1 MERHASSPDM
11 CAAARKHFR
20 TPGVRRKQGCLRS
33 TRIIMKFLDLLK
45 EKIVVFDG
53 AMGSSLQAQELSL
66 EDWGGAEFENCSE
79 NLLYTKPE
87 AIEIVHRDFLDV
99 GCDVI
104 ETNSFGGSEVVL
116 AEFGIAEKTYDVNRK
131 AAEMAKRLANDYS
144 TKNQPRFV
152 AGSIG
157 PGTKLPTL
165 GHITYRDLKAAY
177 ETQVHGLID
186 GGSDLLVV
194 ETCQDLLQTKA
205 ALAAI
210 FDHFEKNEIW
220 VPVFAQVTIETF
232 GTMLNGTE
240 IGAALTA
247 LEPFPIDVIGMNCGT
262 GPRQMADSLKYL
274 CEHAE
279 MPVSVLPNAGLPE
292 VKDGKQHYD
301 ETPESFTEQVVH
313 FAKDY
318 GVNIVGG
325 CCGTTPKHIQM
336 LRENIERVS
345 PKQRDGK
352 HSPSASSIYFRQ
364 PYKQD
369 ASFLIVGER
378 VNASGSRKMR
388 RLLDAEDWDGLVS
401 LAKEQ
406 EREGSHILDVNV
418 DFVGRDGAQDM
429 KELVSRLVTN
439 VKIPLMLDSTEW
451 EKMEAGLEYAGGKCI
466 LNSTNYEDGEPRF
479 YKVLELCKEYGAAVV
494 IGLIDEDGMA
504 RTAQDKVKIA
514 HRAYKDATEFGIP
527 AHDIF
532 FDPLALP
539 ISTGIEEDRAN
550 AHQTIEAIKQ
560 IKEEVPET
568 NIILGVSNISFG
580 LNPAARVVLNSVFLN
595 DAVEAGMNSAIVN
608 AIKIL
613 PLSRFNEREIE
624 VAREL
629 IYDKR
634 EWNADTPVRNEGE
647 ARIENKKG
655 WHKRG
660 YLPHFDGAVTQFV
673 TFRLADS
680 LPQGVLKRFEKEIDH
695 DKLTKNSDEYREM
708 VEQYLDKGVGSCILK
723 NPTIAEIVQQ
733 TIEYE
738 NERTCKVASWVVM
751 PNHVHIL
758 LRPLNGHSLSDILK
772 RIKGVSARKINEL
785 EGSSGSVWQPDYF
798 DRFIRDEDHFL
809 KTIKY
814 IKNNPVKAGLCETAE
829 EWIFGSNRS
838 ADTPVRKPKGK
849 EKEADKSVRVPGAV
863 CIYDPLTE
871 FTTLFEGKKRKSLKQ
886 DISDLPIEEKL
897 QRHIIDGEKIGL
909 EDSLNT
915 ALKKYEA
922 LDIINV
928 HLLGGMK
935 VVGDLF
941 GSGQMQL
948 PFVLQ
953 SAEAMKAAVKFLEP
967 HMEKVE
973 GETHKGTMVLATV
986 KGDVHD
992 IGKNLVDIILTNN
1005 GYRVVN
1011 LGIKQTIDAILDAC
1025 DEHKPDAIGMSGLLV
1040 KSTLIMRD
1048 NLEIMNER
1056 AVTTPVVLGGAAL
1069 NRRYVDN
1076 DLIPLFKSKL
1086 FYARDAFDGLN
1097 AMDLLTLGEQ
1107 ESEVQSPKSKVA
1119 SDQKA
1124 ETRPQGSV
1132 QSANA
1137 GNGKVGNAG
1146 GSPALSPKDE
1156 QNANVQTVAD
1166 EEDLV
1171 GEDAKLGKKAARV
1184 STRETGDTSHKT
1196 KSDIQPVE
1204 NIPTAPFYGSKVVEI
1219 KDLTKV
1225 FAYINETALFKG
1237 QWQYKQGKKSKEEY
1251 QEILKGEVYPRF
1263 EEVKAKAIREKLLE
1277 AKLVYGYFPCQS
1289 EGNDLIIYEDD
1300 EKTEKLRFT
1309 FPRQPLE
1316 QRGSRN
1322 LCLADFFAPKWKA
1335 DTPVRKN
1342 EEEIQADKSVRVPS
1356 GKIDVVPF
1364 HLVTMGRR
1372 ASEHS
1377 AKLFKNDDYTDYLLF
1392 HGLSVESAEA
1402 LAEMWHKRIREEL
1415 GIAGQDAEDLNKL
1428 FRQGY
1433 QGSRYSFGYPAC
1445 PNLEDQTKL
1454 FELIKPERIDVSLTD
1469 EFMLDPEQSTS
1480 AIFLHHPEARYF
1492 NVE

>member
-1 MERHASSPDM
+1 
-11 CAAARKHFR
+11 
-20 TPGVRRKQGCLRS
+20 
-33 TRIIMKFLDLLK
+33 MKNNFLDLLK

-53 AMGSSLQAQELSL
+53 AMGSSLQAQELTI
-66 EDWGGAEFENCSE
+66 EDWGGANFENCSE

-87 AIEIVHRDFLDV
+87 AIEIVHKDFLEA

-116 AEFGIAEKTYDVNRK
+116 QEFGIAEKTYDVNLK
-131 AAEMAKRLANDYS
+131 AAEMAKRLAGDYS
-144 TKNQPRFV
+144 TKDKLRFV

-165 GHITYRDLKAAY
+165 GHITYADLKDAY
-177 ETQVHGLID
+177 VEQVRGLID
-186 GGSDLLVV
+186 GGSDLMIV

-205 ALAAI
+205 ALSAI
-210 FDHFEKNEIW
+210 FDYFEKNKIQL
-220 VPVFAQVTIETF
+220 PVFAQVTIETF

-274 CEHAE
+274 CEHSE

-301 ETPESFTEQVVH
+301 ETPESFTKQVVH

-325 CCGTTPKHIQM
+325 CCGTTPQHIQM
-336 LRENIERVS
+336 LRENIERIS
-345 PKQRDGK
+345 PKERNGK

-364 PYKQD
+364 PYQQD

-388 RLLDAEDWDGLVS
+388 RLLDEENWDGLVN

-418 DFVGRDGAQDM
+418 DFVGRDGVADM

-479 YKVLELCKEYGAAVV
+479 KKVLDLCKEYGAAVV

-504 RTAQDKVKIA
+504 RTAEDKLRIA
-514 HRAYKDATEFGIP
+514 RRAYKDTVEYGIP

-550 AHQTIEAIKQ
+550 ADQTIKAIKQ
-560 IKEEVPET
+560 IKEEMPDANV
-568 NIILGVSNISFG
+568 ILGVSNISFG

-613 PLSRFNEREIE
+613 PLNRFKEEEIK

-629 IYDKR
+629 IYDQRKF
-634 EWNADTPVRNEGE
+634 EG
-647 ARIENKKG
+647 
-655 WHKRG
+655 
-660 YLPHFDGAVTQFV
+660 D
-673 TFRLADS
+673 
-680 LPQGVLKRFEKEIDH
+680 
-695 DKLTKNSDEYREM
+695 
-708 VEQYLDKGVGSCILK
+708 
-723 NPTIAEIVQQ
+723 
-733 TIEYE
+733 
-738 NERTCKVASWVVM
+738 
-751 PNHVHIL
+751 
-758 LRPLNGHSLSDILK
+758 
-772 RIKGVSARKINEL
+772 
-785 EGSSGSVWQPDYF
+785 
-798 DRFIRDEDHFL
+798 
-809 KTIKY
+809 
-814 IKNNPVKAGLCETAE
+814 
-829 EWIFGSNRS
+829 
-838 ADTPVRKPKGK
+838 
-849 EKEADKSVRVPGAV
+849 V
-863 CIYDPLTE
+863 CTYDPLTI
-871 FTTLFEGKKRKSLKQ
+871 FTTMFEGKKRQSLKQ
-886 DISDLPIEEKL
+886 DISELPIEEKL

-909 EDSLNT
+909 EDSLNQ

-922 LDIINV
+922 LEIINV

-935 VVGDLF
+935 VVGELF

-953 SAEAMKAAVKFLEP
+953 SAESMKAAVKFLEP
-967 HMEKVE
+967 YMEKVE
-973 GETHKGTMVLATV
+973 GKSHKGTMVLATV

-1005 GYRVVN
+1005 GYNIVN
-1011 LGIKQTIDAILDAC
+1011 LGIKQTIDTILTAC
-1025 DEHKPDAIGMSGLLV
+1025 DEHKPQAIGMSGLLV
-1040 KSTLIMRD
+1040 KSTLVMRD

-1056 AVTTPVVLGGAAL
+1056 GIDTPVVLGGAAL

-1076 DLIPLFKSKL
+1076 DLVPLFNSKL

-1097 AMDLLTLGEQ
+1097 AMDELTQKDSATENTKGN
-1107 ESEVQSPKSKVA
+1107 KVKTKNAA
-1119 SDQKA
+1119 SVPGA
-1124 ETRPQGSV
+1124 VATGSNN
-1132 QSANA
+1132 SI
-1137 GNGKVGNAG
+1137 
-1146 GSPALSPKDE
+1146 E
-1156 QNANVQTVAD
+1156 TVAD
-1166 EEDLV
+1166 VEDLV
-1171 GEDAKLGKKAARV
+1171 GEDAKLGKQAARV
-1184 STRETGDTSHKT
+1184 SAKQTGDTTHTT
-1196 KSDIQPVE
+1196 KSDVQPVG
-1204 NIPTAPFYGSKVVEI
+1204 NLPTAPFYGSKVVEI
-1219 KDLTKV
+1219 KDLTKI
-1225 FAYINETALFKG
+1225 FDFINETALFKG

-1251 QEILKGEVYPRF
+1251 QEILESEVYPRYK
-1263 EEVKAKAIREKLLE
+1263 EIKAKATGEKLLE
-1277 AKLVYGYFPCQS
+1277 AKLVYGYYPCQS
-1289 EGNDLIIYEDD
+1289 DGNDLVIYEDD
-1300 EKTEKLRFT
+1300 EKTEKQRFT

-1316 QRGSRN
+1316 QRGSKN
-1322 LCLADFFAPKWKA
+1322 LCLADFFAAK
-1335 DTPVRKN
+1335 
-1342 EEEIQADKSVRVPS
+1342 ES

-1377 AKLFKNDDYTDYLLF
+1377 AKLFKNDDYTNYLLF

-1402 LAEMWHKRIREEL
+1402 LAEMWHKRIRTEL
-1415 GIAGQDAEDLNKL
+1415 GIDGNDAPEMNKL
-1428 FRQGY
+1428 FKQGY

-1445 PNLEDQTKL
+1445 PNIEDQTKL
-1454 FELIKPERIDVSLTD
+1454 FELLKPERIGVELTD

-1480 AIFLHHPEARYF
+1480 AIILHHPDAKYF
-1492 NVE
+1492 NVT